1 MYPENLN
8 KSSSIII
15 PDKDILKKIEIS
27 EYKYPHPLDIDVSN
41 KLDYSSL
48 VFNVLPKKDIK
59 EKINVKKYYLK
70 DRSIEAIFD
79 REYSTDMIH
88 SPDHL
93 IFLSSLIQLQK
104 MIYIYLCYEF
114 NLNIN
119 INDKERLKIW
129 PTNIKIDMPR
139 MITKKTNLSQKIKIN
154 NLRKLTDGSYFGK
167 CDSNIENI
175 IHITADA
182 MITVV

>member
-1 MYPENLN
+1 MLPNNLN
-8 KSSSIII
+8 KSDSIII
-15 PDKDILKKIEIS
+15 PDKNILKKIEVS
-27 EYKYPHPLDIDVSN
+27 KYKYPDSLDIIMSN
-41 KLDYSSL
+41 KMDYSSL
-48 VFNVLPKKDIK
+48 VFNVLPKKNIT
-59 EKINVKKYYLK
+59 EKINVKKYCLK
-70 DRSIEAIFD
+70 KRFIEAIFD
-79 REYSTDMIH
+79 RKYSTDMIH

-119 INDKERLKIW
+119 LSDKEKLKIW
-129 PTNIKIDMPR
+129 PTNINIDMPR
-139 MITKKTNLSQKIKIN
+139 MITKKTNLSQKIKIK
-154 NLRKLTDGSYFGK
+154 NLRKLSNHSYFGK
-167 CDSNIENI
+167 CESNIENL

>member
-1 MYPENLN
+1 MYPDKLN
-8 KSSSIII
+8 NSGSIII
-15 PDKDILKKIEIS
+15 PDKAILKKIAIS
-27 EYKYPHPLDIDVSN
+27 KYKYPHHLDIDVSN
-41 KLDYSSL
+41 KSDSSSL
-48 VFNVLPKKDIK
+48 VFNVLPKKNIK

-70 DRSIEAIFD
+70 KRSIEAIFD
-79 REYSTDMIH
+79 RKYSTDMIH

-114 NLNIN
+114 NLNLN
-119 INDKERLKIW
+119 INDKEKLKIW

-139 MITKKTNLSQKIKIN
+139 MITKKINLSQKIKIN
-154 NLRKLTDGSYFGK
+154 NLRKLSNHSYFGK
-167 CDSNIENI
+167 CESNIENI